1 MHFITDVASVQ
12 FAKIPHPSQPSFREI
27 MREQEQ
33 QHILE
38 AYPFPPLRNQSFLT
52 EIQRAPSP
60 LRQTRVHV
68 SPEQQCHKAPARE
81 TGTLGPM
88 EKSLE
93 QAQRIM
99 SSVNSRSFKQVS
111 VGEINTAAGNI
122 IASLSD
128 MGEFVSLEKVKAKL
142 CLQFG
147 KFCWSE
153 FGFKRDKDIPALDD
167 LIKLQS
173 KVSLIFFVGKII
185 LFFSRLA
192 TQVIHVRDL
201 PIITILTK

>member
-33 QHILE
+33 QHIFE
-38 AYPFPPLRNQSFLT
+38 ASPFPPLRNQSFLT

-68 SPEQQCHKAPARE
+68 FPEQQCQEAPTLE
-81 TGTLGPM
+81 TRTLGPM

-99 SSVNSRSFKQVS
+99 STVNSRGYKQVS
-111 VGEINTAAGNI
+111 VGEINAAAGNI

-128 MGEFVSLEKVKAKL
+128 IGEFVSLEKVKAKL
-142 CLQFG
+142 CHQFG

-153 FGFKRDKDIPALDD
+153 FGFKRDKDIPVLDD

-173 KVSLIFFVGKII
+173 KVSLIFSVSKII
-185 LFFSRLA
+185 LSFSRLA
-192 TQVIHVRDL
+192 TQVIHVSDL
-201 PIITILTK
+201 LI

>member
-1 MHFITDVASVQ
+1 MACIIFIIDVASVQ
-12 FAKIPHPSQPSFREI
+12 FAKTPHAYQPSFREI
-27 MREQEQ
+27 MRQQEQEYKF
-33 QHILE
+33 E
-38 AYPFPPLRNQSFLT
+38 ASAFPPLGNQSLLT
-52 EIQRAPSP
+52 EIHGAPSP
-60 LRQTRVHV
+60 LNQTRVHF
-68 SPEQQCHKAPARE
+68 SPEQQCHVVHARE

-88 EKSLE
+88 EKSFE

-99 SSVNSRSFKQVS
+99 STVNSRSSRQVS

-147 KFCWSE
+147 KFHWSG

-167 LIKLQS
+167 LIKLQN
-173 KVSLIFFVGKII
+173 KVSLRFSVGKII
-185 LFFSRLA
+185 LSYSRLHKSYRLG
-192 TQVIHVRDL
+192 TTYD
-201 PIITILTK
+201 